1 MTWFCLAACYTAQ
14 AEVYEW
20 IDEAG
25 QRHFSDQKPN
35 DVDPSIIEPFQLHDD
50 TPQPQQ
56 TKEAYQA
63 KRYASPP
70 RKPSRSRQRRQR
82 QAKARLKQQQRCEKY
97 LDQMRKIQTQLR
109 RGYREPQGN
118 RLRQRRFELSKKYQ
132 KECR

>member
-1 MTWFCLAACYTAQ
+1 
-14 AEVYEW
+14 VYEW
-20 IDEAG
+20 VDEAG

-35 DVDPSIIEPFQLHDD
+35 DVDPNAIEPFQLYDD
-50 TPQPQQ
+50 SPQPQQ
-56 TKEAYQA
+56 TKEAYQP
-63 KRYASPP
+63 KRYTSPP

-82 QAKARLKQQQRCEKY
+82 QAQARLKQQQRCEKY
-97 LDQMRKIQTQLR
+97 LDQMRTIQTQLR